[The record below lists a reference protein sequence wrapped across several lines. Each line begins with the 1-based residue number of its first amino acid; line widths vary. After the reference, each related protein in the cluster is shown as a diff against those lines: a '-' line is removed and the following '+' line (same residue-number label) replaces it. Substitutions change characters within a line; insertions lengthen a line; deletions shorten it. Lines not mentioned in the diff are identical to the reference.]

1 MCDMFGCVIV
11 SQDEVKVVEQLG
23 KYMMVA
29 RPGLNCILPCLC
41 QFVKGTLSMRLMQ
54 MDITCE
60 TKTKDNVFVTLK
72 VAVQYQVNP
81 DTDSIKDA
89 MYKLTNARA
98 QIESYV
104 YDVVRSA
111 VPKIELDDVFT
122 SKDEISSTIKSQLT
136 DSMSSFGYTILAS
149 PITDIDPD
157 REVKRAMN
165 EINKARRLRMA
176 AVDEGESVKIR
187 AIKEAEAEASRTEIQ
202 AKADAEAK
210 FMAGQGIAR
219 QRQAIISGLRESVNS
234 FKAEV
239 AGVDAKQVMDLM
251 IVTQYFDMMKDIG
264 AQSKTNAVFMNHSP
278 GALEDLAQVPYYVVA
293 AFILATI

>member
-104 YDVVRSA
+104 YDGEPGFPCPQFARLICLRKQLMMVASA
-111 VPKIELDDVFT
+111 PRRE
-122 SKDEISSTIKSQLT
+122 QLC
-136 DSMSSFGYTILAS
+136 GQQC
-149 PITDIDPD
+149 P
-157 REVKRAMN
+157 
-165 EINKARRLRMA
+165 RLSLTMC
-176 AVDEGESVKIR
+176 S
-187 AIKEAEAEASRTEIQ
+187 
-202 AKADAEAK
+202 
-210 FMAGQGIAR
+210 R
-219 QRQAIISGLRESVNS
+219 QRTRSL
-234 FKAEV
+234 
-239 AGVDAKQVMDLM
+239 
-251 IVTQYFDMMKDIG
+251 
-264 AQSKTNAVFMNHSP
+264 AQSSHN
-278 GALEDLAQVPYYVVA
+278 
-293 AFILATI
+293 